1 MELIDRKDKEL
12 QELYLELDEVKSGLK
27 KGLMLQ
33 DELFVRHHQ
42 KLLDFDDDTKSLKD
56 MNRDLETTNQELIRK
71 IELYEKS
78 LNVFKSNDQSRVE
91 SRLVELTQR
100 GAIEESNMIRLSRK
114 FASLKEEHEEL
125 LEKWR
130 NAQVGFTEKET

>member
-1 MELIDRKDKEL
+1 M
-12 QELYLELDEVKSGLK
+12 
-27 KGLMLQ
+27 
-33 DELFVRHHQ
+33 
-42 KLLDFDDDTKSLKD
+42 
-56 MNRDLETTNQELIRK
+56 
-71 IELYEKS
+71 
-78 LNVFKSNDQSRVE
+78 E

-130 NAQVGFTEKET
+130 GAQVLFTEKEKQLLASLEGLLAWKEEASEKLRIMLERGRQHVSYDVHKGVLTELELAKEELALIKIREAELVNQTTITSGKEREYSD